1 MSGNR
6 INQLVSEVVRAGL
19 DPAGLQSLLSATFV
33 KSDENPHWTFY
44 TFELNEGP
52 FAGGE
57 FRQNKAGG
65 RALLSLVA
73 REASPVAERD
83 LDLRRWG
90 PVRSVDLNPRIK
102 PEGAD
107 AYIYDIDA
115 VKVSFQF
122 THTSRR
128 LRGLALEWGA
138 AR

>member
-1 MSGNR
+1 MSDNTV
-6 INQLVSEVVRAGL
+6 NQLVSDVVRAGL
-19 DPAGLQSLLSATFV
+19 DPAGLQSLLSTTFV

-44 TFELNEGP
+44 TFELKDGP
-52 FAGGE
+52 FEGGE

-65 RALLSLVA
+65 RALLSLTA
-73 REASPVAERD
+73 RAAAPVAERE

-90 PVRSVDLNPRIK
+90 PVRSINLNPRIK

-107 AYIYDIDA
+107 AYIYNVDG

-122 THTSRR
+122 THLSRR